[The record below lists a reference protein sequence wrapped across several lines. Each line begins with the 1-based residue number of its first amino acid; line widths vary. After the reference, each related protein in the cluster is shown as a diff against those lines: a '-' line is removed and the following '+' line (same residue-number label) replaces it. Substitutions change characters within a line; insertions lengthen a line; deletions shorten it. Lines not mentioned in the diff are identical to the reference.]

1 MAKDIE
7 EFLKMA
13 AQRRRESATG
23 PPRAQQT
30 PAQQKPPSK
39 QQQKKPVKPP
49 VVVSETEVDVVPPRR
64 ESVASGV
71 QKNLDNSRLKRHA
84 EKLGEEV
91 GLADDKLDARLHQ
104 KFDHQVGHLASQAI
118 GGVESTSKA
127 RVPVKSKTLLL
138 NMLASPQSVQQAII
152 MSEILSRPEWD

>member
-39 QQQKKPVKPP
+39 QQQKPVKPP
-49 VVVSETEVDVVPPRR
+49 VVVSETEVDIVPPRR

-104 KFDHQVGHLASQAI
+104 KFARDRVP
-118 GGVESTSKA
+118 GVE
-127 RVPVKSKTLLL
+127 
-138 NMLASPQSVQQAII
+138 M
-152 MSEILSRPEWD
+152 